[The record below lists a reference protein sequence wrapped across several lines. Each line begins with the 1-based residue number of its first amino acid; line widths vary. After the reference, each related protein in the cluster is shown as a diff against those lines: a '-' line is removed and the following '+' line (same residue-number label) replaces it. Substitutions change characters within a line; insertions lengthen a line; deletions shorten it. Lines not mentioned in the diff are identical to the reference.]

1 MFLTA
6 ECTYIC
12 PESPLSFL
20 PAATEADSLLGMEP
34 SVIVWSLVTGQWWWL
49 CLCLHSSIFS
59 WLLNCNYHDCNTRT
73 HMSQLWRGRSNNGLN
88 YYFCY

>member
-34 SVIVWSLVTGQWWWL
+34 SVIVWSLVSGGCVSVSTL
-49 CLCLHSSIFS
+49 A
-59 WLLNCNYHDCNTRT
+59 
-73 HMSQLWRGRSNNGLN
+73 
-88 YYFCY
+88 YFPGY